1 MKEKGETMKQES
13 GVWRSELGGRQM
25 ARRRC
30 AAGFSLVEVTVAI
43 GIFAFVAIGILGLL
57 PAALKQRESSAVEMR
72 AVLIAEELFAGVR
85 AAPSPRAVSQ
95 LRDGPGHSDTGN
107 FFPPEDLA
115 EGGIVFGY
123 PAGSS
128 VPLFAAARRSHT
140 TFDPD
145 RLWEGED
152 YPADAQKNNIGMWA
166 KLQAERIQ
174 PNLYRVTVDVRTP
187 ATAPLTNSQIVT
199 LTTLCYAPDPS

>member
-13 GVWRSELGGRQM
+13 GVWRSEVGGRQT
-25 ARRRC
+25 AHRRC

-107 FFPPEDLA
+107 FFPPEDLT
-115 EGGIVFGY
+115 EG
-123 PAGSS
+123 
-128 VPLFAAARRSHT
+128 
-140 TFDPD
+140 D
-145 RLWEGED
+145 D
-152 YPADAQKNNIGMWA
+152 YPADAQERNIGMWA
-166 KLQAERIQ
+166 KVQAERIQ